1 MKNKQLDVILIVILL
16 AALILNTYNIWQ
28 DDTAN
33 QYYLAAVKSMT
44 QSFHNFFFA
53 SFDSSGFVSVDKP
66 PVVLWIQTIFAK
78 IFGVHTWSVILPQ
91 ALAGAGSVY
100 LLYAMVKPKFG
111 KGAAR
116 ISALVMALT
125 PIAVAVSRTNN
136 IDSMLVFTLLLGTW
150 CLMKAVK
157 QGRLIWLLT
166 AFGLIGLGFNMKMLQ
181 AFMVLPAFLLFYLI
195 AAHANWK
202 KKIVSAVLSL
212 IVLTGVSLS
221 WALAVDY
228 TSADSR
234 PYVGSSQTNSVL
246 ELAFGYNGTERL
258 LGQTTGNA
266 RGDMNGFGGDM
277 QQPNGNAQAQNG
289 NSSSGGSNG
298 QNGAMQ
304 PPAAG
309 SATNGNAQTQDGNSS
324 SGGSNGQNGAMQ
336 PPGAGSATN
345 GNAQTQDGNSSSD
358 DSNGQNGAM
367 QPPGAGGSA
376 DGGSQGANGGSQ
388 PPTGGG
394 PGGGNGGLVG
404 NGGPGV
410 GQGGGQSMNM
420 FGTGDAGPLRLFQ
433 SALSGQISW
442 MLPFSLFGLLGMIIS
457 WFRSR
462 REKAGEMKET
472 IFWAAWLFPVAGFFS
487 IAGFFHH
494 YYLIMLA
501 PPIAALSGIG
511 WYAMY
516 GLYKN
521 HKDWASYLLP
531 ASVLTTA
538 AFQVYILSAYTSQIG
553 SAWMYVMGILGL
565 GVTIALLMLKRSHP
579 YGKQLT
585 IISLCVLLLTPVYWS
600 ATPILYGGNSV
611 LPESGPQLQSSN
623 GGGMFSSDVNTGLL
637 TYLRKNNSGE
647 EYLFATLTTVTAA
660 PYIINADENVMALGG
675 FNGTDPILSVSELK
689 NLVKERKVKY
699 FLISDDNSGNSELVS
714 WIKENGTEISS
725 DEYSSTTNSTDSS
738 AQQGTRGGP
747 GGGQRQTL
755 YKVEL

>member
-1 MKNKQLDVILIVILL
+1 MKNKQLDVILILILL

-28 DDTAN
+28 DDAAN

-66 PVVLWIQTIFAK
+66 PVVLWIQTICAK

-100 LLYAMVKPKFG
+100 LLYALIKAKFG

-136 IDSMLVFTLLLGTW
+136 IDSMLVFTLLLSTW

-157 QGRLIWLLT
+157 QGRLLWLLA

-277 QQPNGNAQAQNG
+277 QQPNSNAQAQNG
-289 NSSSGGSNG
+289 NRSFGGSDG
-298 QNGAMQ
+298 QNGVMQ
-304 PPAAG
+304 PPGASG
-309 SATNGNAQTQDGNSS
+309 ATDGNAQTQDGNRS

-336 PPGAGSATN
+336 PPGTDSAT
-345 GNAQTQDGNSSSD
+345 D
-358 DSNGQNGAM
+358 D
-367 QPPGAGGSA
+367 
-376 DGGSQGANGGSQ
+376 GSQWANGGSQ
-388 PPTGGG
+388 PPARRG
-394 PGGGNGGLVG
+394 PGGGNGGP
-404 NGGPGV
+404 GG

-442 MLPFSLFGLLGMIIS
+442 MLPFALFGLIGMIIS

-462 REKAGEMKET
+462 REKTGEMKET
-472 IFWAAWLFPVAGFFS
+472 IFWAAWLVPVAGFFS

-531 ASVLTTA
+531 AAVLTTA
-538 AFQVYILSAYTSQIG
+538 AFQVYILSAYTNQIG
-553 SAWMYVMGILGL
+553 SAWMYVMGIMGL

-579 YGKQLT
+579 FGKQLT

-623 GGGMFSSDVNTGLL
+623 GGGMFSSDVDTGLL
-637 TYLRKNNSGE
+637 TYLRENNTGE

-689 NLVKERKVKY
+689 NLVKEGKVKY
-699 FLISDDNSGNSELVS
+699 FLISDNSGNSELVS

-725 DEYSSTTNSTDSS
+725 DQYSSTTNSTDSS
-738 AQQGTRGGP
+738 GQQGARGGP
-747 GGGQRQTL
+747 GGGQQQTL

>member
-1 MKNKQLDVILIVILL
+1 MMKIKNKQLDVILILILL

-28 DDTAN
+28 DDAAN

-66 PVVLWIQTIFAK
+66 PVVLWIQAIFAK

-91 ALAGAGSVY
+91 ALAGTGSVY
-100 LLYAMVKPKFG
+100 LLYALIKPKFG

-157 QGRLIWLLT
+157 QGRLLWLLA

-212 IVLTGVSLS
+212 VVLIGVSLS

-228 TSADSR
+228 TSAGSR

-266 RGDMNGFGGDM
+266 RGDMNSFGGDI

-289 NSSSGGSNG
+289 NRSSDGSNG

-309 SATNGNAQTQDGNSS
+309 SATDGNAQTQDGNR
-324 SGGSNGQNGAMQ
+324 
-336 PPGAGSATN
+336 
-345 GNAQTQDGNSSSD
+345 SSD
-358 DSNGQNGAM
+358 GSDGQNGAM
-367 QPPGAGGSA
+367 QPPGAGGSS
-376 DGGSQGANGGSQ
+376 DGSSQGANGGSQ

-394 PGGGNGGLVG
+394 PGGGNGGP
-404 NGGPGV
+404 GG

-442 MLPFSLFGLLGMIIS
+442 MLPFALFGLLSMIIS

-462 REKAGEMKET
+462 REKTGEMKET
-472 IFWAAWLFPVAGFFS
+472 IFWAAWLVPVAGFFS

-501 PPIAALSGIG
+501 PPIATLSGIG

-531 ASVLTTA
+531 AAVLTTA
-538 AFQVYILSAYTSQIG
+538 AFQVYILSAYTNQIG
-553 SAWMYVMGILGL
+553 SAWMYVMGIMGL

-579 YGKQLT
+579 FGKQLT

-623 GGGMFSSDVNTGLL
+623 GGGMFSSDVDTGLL
-637 TYLRKNNSGE
+637 TYLRKNNTGE

-689 NLVKERKVKY
+689 NLVKEGKVKY
-699 FLISDDNSGNSELVS
+699 FLISDNSGNSELVS

-725 DEYSSTTNSTDSS
+725 DEYNSPTNNSDSS
-738 AQQGTRGGP
+738 VQQGARGGP
-747 GGGQRQTL
+747 GGGQQQTL

>member
-1 MKNKQLDVILIVILL
+1 MKNKQLDVTLILILL

-28 DDTAN
+28 DNAAN

-91 ALAGAGSVY
+91 ALAGTGSVY
-100 LLYAMVKPKFG
+100 LLYALIKPKFG

-157 QGRLIWLLT
+157 QGRLLWLLA

-212 IVLTGVSLS
+212 VVLIGVSLS

-228 TSADSR
+228 TSAGSR

-266 RGDMNGFGGDM
+266 RGDMNSFGGDI

-289 NSSSGGSNG
+289 NRSSDGSNG

-309 SATNGNAQTQDGNSS
+309 SATDGNAQTQDGNR
-324 SGGSNGQNGAMQ
+324 
-336 PPGAGSATN
+336 
-345 GNAQTQDGNSSSD
+345 SSD
-358 DSNGQNGAM
+358 GSDGQNGAM
-367 QPPGAGGSA
+367 QPPGAGGSS
-376 DGGSQGANGGSQ
+376 DGSSQGANGGSQ

-394 PGGGNGGLVG
+394 PGGGNGGPG
-404 NGGPGV
+404 SNGGPGG

-442 MLPFSLFGLLGMIIS
+442 MLPFALFGLLGMIIS

-462 REKAGEMKET
+462 REKTGEMKES
-472 IFWAAWLFPVAGFFS
+472 IFWAAWLVPVAGFFS

-531 ASVLTTA
+531 AAVLTTA
-538 AFQVYILSAYTSQIG
+538 AFQVYILSAYTNQIG
-553 SAWMYVMGILGL
+553 SAWMYVMGIMGL

-579 YGKQLT
+579 FGKQLT

-623 GGGMFSSDVNTGLL
+623 GGGMFSSDVDTGLL
-637 TYLRKNNSGE
+637 TYLRKNNTGE

-689 NLVKERKVKY
+689 NLVKEGKVKY
-699 FLISDDNSGNSELVS
+699 FLISDNSGNSELVS

-725 DEYSSTTNSTDSS
+725 YEYNSTTNNSDSS
-738 AQQGTRGGP
+738 VQQGARGGP
-747 GGGQRQTL
+747 GGGQQQTL

>member
-1 MKNKQLDVILIVILL
+1 MMKIKNKQLDVILILILL
-16 AALILNTYNIWQ
+16 ATLILNTYNIWQ

-66 PVVLWIQTIFAK
+66 PLVLWIQTIFAK
-78 IFGVHTWSVILPQ
+78 IFGVQTWSVILPQ
-91 ALAGAGSVY
+91 ALAEAGSVY
-100 LLYAMVKPKFG
+100 LLYALIKPKFG

-157 QGRLIWLLT
+157 QGRLIWLLA

-212 IVLTGVSLS
+212 IVLTGISLS

-304 PPAAG
+304 PPGASG
-309 SATNGNAQTQDGNSS
+309 ATDGNAQAQDGNSS
-324 SGGSNGQNGAMQ
+324 SNGSNGQNGAIQ
-336 PPGAGSATN
+336 PP
-345 GNAQTQDGNSSSD
+345 D
-358 DSNGQNGAM
+358 
-367 QPPGAGGSA
+367 AGGSA
-376 DGGSQGANGGSQ
+376 DGSSQGTNGGNQ
-388 PPTGGG
+388 PPTGGR
-394 PGGGNGGLVG
+394 PGG
-404 NGGPGV
+404 

-420 FGTGDAGPLRLFQ
+420 FGTGDTGPLRLFQ

-442 MLPFSLFGLLGMIIS
+442 MLPFALFGLLGMIIS

-462 REKAGEMKET
+462 REKTNEMTET
-472 IFWAAWLFPVAGFFS
+472 IFWAAWLVPVAGFFS

-494 YYLIMLA
+494 YYLTMLA
-501 PPIAALSGIG
+501 PPIAALSGVG

-531 ASVLTTA
+531 AAVLTTA
-538 AFQVYILSAYTSQIG
+538 AFQVYILSAYTNQIG

-579 YGKQLT
+579 FGKQLT
-585 IISLCVLLLTPVYWS
+585 IISLCVLLLTPLYWS

-623 GGGMFSSDVNTGLL
+623 GGGMFSSDVDTGLL
-637 TYLRKNNSGE
+637 TYLRENNTGE
-647 EYLFATLTTVTAA
+647 DYLFATLTTVTAA
-660 PYIINADENVMALGG
+660 PYIINAGENVMALGG

-689 NLVKERKVKY
+689 NLVKEGKVKY
-699 FLISDDNSGNSELVS
+699 FLIGDNNSGNSELVS

-747 GGGQRQTL
+747 GGRPQQTL

>member
-1 MKNKQLDVILIVILL
+1 MKNKQLDVILVLILL

-28 DDTAN
+28 DDAAN

-44 QSFHNFFFA
+44 QSFHNFLFA

-66 PVVLWIQTIFAK
+66 PLVLWIQTIFAK

-100 LLYAMVKPKFG
+100 LLYALIKPKFG

-157 QGRLIWLLT
+157 QGRLTWLLA

-195 AAHANWK
+195 AAHAKWK

-228 TSADSR
+228 TSAGSR

-289 NSSSGGSNG
+289 NNSSDSSNG
-298 QNGAMQ
+298 QNGMMH
-304 PPAAG
+304 PPSTG
-309 SATNGNAQTQDGNSS
+309 STTNGNTQTQDGNSS

-336 PPGAGSATN
+336 PPA
-345 GNAQTQDGNSSSD
+345 
-358 DSNGQNGAM
+358 
-367 QPPGAGGSA
+367 AGGA
-376 DGGSQGANGGSQ
+376 TDGSSQGANGSSQ

-394 PGGGNGGLVG
+394 PGG
-404 NGGPGV
+404 

-442 MLPFSLFGLLGMIIS
+442 MLPFALFGLLGMIIS

-462 REKAGEMKET
+462 EKTGEMKET
-472 IFWAAWLFPVAGFFS
+472 IFWAAWLVPVAGFFS
-487 IAGFFHH
+487 IACFFHH

-531 ASVLTTA
+531 AAVLTTA
-538 AFQVYILSAYTSQIG
+538 AFQVYILSAYTNQIG
-553 SAWMYVMGILGL
+553 SAWMYVMGIVGL

-579 YGKQLT
+579 FGKQLT
-585 IISLCVLLLTPVYWS
+585 IISLCVLLLAPVYWS

-611 LPESGPQLQSSN
+611 LPESGPQLQRSN
-623 GGGMFSSDVNTGLL
+623 GGGMFSSDVDTGLL
-637 TYLRKNNSGE
+637 TYLREHHTGE

-689 NLVKERKVKY
+689 NLVKEGKVKY
-699 FLISDDNSGNSELVS
+699 FLISDDNSGNRELVS

-725 DEYSSTTNSTDSS
+725 DQYRSTTNSTDSS

>member
-1 MKNKQLDVILIVILL
+1 MMKIKNKQLDVILVLILL

-28 DDTAN
+28 DDAAN

-44 QSFHNFFFA
+44 QSFHNFLFA

-66 PVVLWIQTIFAK
+66 PLVLWIQTIFAK

-100 LLYAMVKPKFG
+100 LLYALIKPKFG

-157 QGRLIWLLT
+157 QGRLTWLLA

-195 AAHANWK
+195 AAHAKWK

-228 TSADSR
+228 TSAGSR

-277 QQPNGNAQAQNG
+277 QQPNGNAQTQDG

-309 SATNGNAQTQDGNSS
+309 GATDGS
-324 SGGSNGQNGAMQ
+324 
-336 PPGAGSATN
+336 
-345 GNAQTQDGNSSSD
+345 
-358 DSNGQNGAM
+358 
-367 QPPGAGGSA
+367 
-376 DGGSQGANGGSQ
+376 SQGANGSSQ

-394 PGGGNGGLVG
+394 PGG
-404 NGGPGV
+404 

-442 MLPFSLFGLLGMIIS
+442 MLPFALFGLLGMIIS

-462 REKAGEMKET
+462 EKTGEMKET
-472 IFWAAWLFPVAGFFS
+472 IFWAAWLVPVAGFFS

-501 PPIAALSGIG
+501 PPIAALSGVG

-531 ASVLTTA
+531 AAVLTTA
-538 AFQVYILSAYTSQIG
+538 AFQVYILSAYTNQIG

-565 GVTIALLMLKRSHP
+565 GATISLLMLKRSHP
-579 YGKQLT
+579 LGKQLT

-611 LPESGPQLQSSN
+611 LPESGPQLQRSN
-623 GGGMFSSDVNTGLL
+623 GGGMFSSDVDTGLL
-637 TYLRKNNSGE
+637 TYLREHHTGE

-689 NLVKERKVKY
+689 NLVKEGKVKY
-699 FLISDDNSGNSELVS
+699 FLISDDNSGNRELVS

-725 DEYSSTTNSTDSS
+725 DQYRSTTNSTDSS

>member
-1 MKNKQLDVILIVILL
+1 MMKIKNKQLDVILVLILL

-28 DDTAN
+28 DDAAN

-44 QSFHNFFFA
+44 QSFHNFLFA

-66 PVVLWIQTIFAK
+66 PLVLWIQTIFAK

-100 LLYAMVKPKFG
+100 LLYALIKPKFG

-157 QGRLIWLLT
+157 QGRLTWLLA

-195 AAHANWK
+195 AAHAKWK

-228 TSADSR
+228 TSAGSR

-289 NSSSGGSNG
+289 NNSSDSSNG
-298 QNGAMQ
+298 QNGMMH
-304 PPAAG
+304 PPSTG
-309 SATNGNAQTQDGNSS
+309 STTNGNTQTQDGNSS

-336 PPGAGSATN
+336 PPA
-345 GNAQTQDGNSSSD
+345 
-358 DSNGQNGAM
+358 
-367 QPPGAGGSA
+367 AGGA
-376 DGGSQGANGGSQ
+376 TDGSSQGANGSSQ

-394 PGGGNGGLVG
+394 PGG
-404 NGGPGV
+404 

-442 MLPFSLFGLLGMIIS
+442 MLPFALFGLLGMIIS

-462 REKAGEMKET
+462 EKTGEMKET
-472 IFWAAWLFPVAGFFS
+472 IFWAAWLVPVAGFFS
-487 IAGFFHH
+487 IACFFHH

-531 ASVLTTA
+531 AAVLTTA
-538 AFQVYILSAYTSQIG
+538 AFQVYILSAYTNQIG
-553 SAWMYVMGILGL
+553 SAWMYVMGIVGL

-579 YGKQLT
+579 FGKQLT
-585 IISLCVLLLTPVYWS
+585 IISLCVLLLAPVYWS

-611 LPESGPQLQSSN
+611 LPESGPQLQRSN
-623 GGGMFSSDVNTGLL
+623 GGGMFSSDVDTGLL
-637 TYLRKNNSGE
+637 TYLREHHTGE

-689 NLVKERKVKY
+689 NLVKEGKVKY
-699 FLISDDNSGNSELVS
+699 FLISDDNSGNRELVS

-725 DEYSSTTNSTDSS
+725 DQYRSTTNSTDSS

>member
-1 MKNKQLDVILIVILL
+1 MMKIKNKQLDVILILILL

-28 DDTAN
+28 DNAAN

-66 PVVLWIQTIFAK
+66 PLVLWIQTIFAK

-100 LLYAMVKPKFG
+100 LLYALIKPKFG

-150 CLMKAVK
+150 CLMKAVI
-157 QGRLIWLLT
+157 QGRLTWLLA

-195 AAHANWK
+195 AAHAKWK

-289 NSSSGGSNG
+289 NSSSNGSNG
-298 QNGAMQ
+298 QNGMMH
-304 PPAAG
+304 PPSTG
-309 SATNGNAQTQDGNSS
+309 STTNGNTQTQDGNSS

-336 PPGAGSATN
+336 PPA
-345 GNAQTQDGNSSSD
+345 
-358 DSNGQNGAM
+358 
-367 QPPGAGGSA
+367 AGGA
-376 DGGSQGANGGSQ
+376 TDGSSQGANGGNQ

-394 PGGGNGGLVG
+394 PGGGQG
-404 NGGPGV
+404 GGPGG

-442 MLPFSLFGLLGMIIS
+442 MLPFALFGLLGMIIS

-462 REKAGEMKET
+462 REKTGEMKET
-472 IFWAAWLFPVAGFFS
+472 IFWAAWLVPVAGFFS

-516 GLYKN
+516 SLYKN

-531 ASVLTTA
+531 AAVLMTA
-538 AFQVYILSAYTSQIG
+538 AFQVYILSAYTNQIG

-565 GVTIALLMLKRSHP
+565 GATIALLMLKRSHP
-579 YGKQLT
+579 FGKQLT
-585 IISLCVLLLTPVYWS
+585 IISLCVLLLTPLYWS

-623 GGGMFSSDVNTGLL
+623 GGGMFSSDVDTGML
-637 TYLRKNNSGE
+637 TYLRENNTGE
-647 EYLFATLTTVTAA
+647 DYLFATLTTVTAA

-689 NLVKERKVKY
+689 NLVKEGKVKY
-699 FLISDDNSGNSELVS
+699 FLIGDNNSGNSELVS

-747 GGGQRQTL
+747 GGRPQQTL